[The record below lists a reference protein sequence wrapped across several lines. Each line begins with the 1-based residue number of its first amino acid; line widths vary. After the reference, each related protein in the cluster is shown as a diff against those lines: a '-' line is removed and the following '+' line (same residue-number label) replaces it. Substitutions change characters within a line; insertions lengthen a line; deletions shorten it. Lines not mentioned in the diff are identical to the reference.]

1 MNKIYKLVLFLIFF
15 HTTYSS
21 VIAQSATTKDS
32 CNVPNIITPNDD
44 GLNDEFKI
52 PCLTEDNVE
61 SELLVFN
68 EWGDRVYYAKPYR
81 NNWKGTY
88 KDHNLP
94 DGTYYYLFRRN
105 LRVDFDK
112 GYVSIFR

>member
-1 MNKIYKLVLFLIFF
+1 MNKIYKLGIIIIFF
-15 HTTYSS
+15 SIPDLS
-21 VIAQSATTKDS
+21 LKAQGAVSKDS

-44 GLNDEFKI
+44 GLNDELKI
-52 PCLTEDNVE
+52 PCLSDDNPD

-68 EWGDRVYYAKPYR
+68 EWGDRVYYAKPYK

-88 KDHNLP
+88 KNNNLP
-94 DGTYYYLFRRN
+94 DGTYYYLFRSN
-105 LRVDFDK
+105 LKVNFDK